1 MNITEKNILL
11 SEFMEVN
18 YSEELN
24 KLRDAYEISQD
35 DQPLKMY
42 HNSWEW
48 LMPVVIKIE
57 KTTSI
62 SIDISCDNCQAFDC
76 HEQKI
81 LFVEETEKMQSTYE
95 VVVKVVQQILNK

>member
-1 MNITEKNILL
+1 MNISEKNELL
-11 SEFMEVN
+11 AEFMGIN
-18 YSEELN
+18 YLEELN
-24 KLRDAYEISQD
+24 KLRDASEISQD
-35 DQPLKMY
+35 GQPLKMY

-62 SIDISCDNCQAFDC
+62 SINISCDNCEAFDC

-95 VVVKVVQQILNK
+95 VCVKIIQQILNK